1 MLRAVDAGR
10 QKKGI
15 EDFRVARVNELQMEQ
30 AQVSS
35 PGKRIILPHSDPM
48 NPVWNAGCGRQCHPG
63 VLLAAG
69 SANVVS
75 NSLTLRTFRS
85 NIPAFHGSE
94 PCRRSMNLDN
104 NNAPPNTPRAA
115 RLKRYLSRGL
125 LVLLAL
131 VAATAV
137 LGACYQF
144 FETSADARRFPQKGK
159 SVSLGPAFGNLTLN
173 LDCDGEGG
181 PTVILDSGLG
191 VPAVGWNRVQ
201 AETAKFTRVCSYDR
215 AGYGWSGVTT
225 APRTS
230 AQIVE
235 ELHAL
240 LEAAHEKGPFILV
253 GHSFGG
259 FNVRVYNSQYPAE
272 VAGMVLVD
280 ASHEDQLQRMP
291 PGFQEFMKKSTE
303 SMKRQKL
310 LAPLLIAFGV
320 ARFSQRKLQ
329 LSPGVSEEFGE
340 EMRYLQLQTKFVE
353 STVAEMSSFA
363 ESADQVRASGNL
375 GNKPLI
381 VLTAGKNADASQLP
395 PGLQK
400 KDMEDFHAIWVN
412 ELQVKQ
418 AQLST
423 QGKRIIV
430 PDSDHMIPFERP
442 DAIVSAIRE
451 VSATAIAPAR

>member
-1 MLRAVDAGR
+1 
-10 QKKGI
+10 
-15 EDFRVARVNELQMEQ
+15 
-30 AQVSS
+30 
-35 PGKRIILPHSDPM
+35 
-48 NPVWNAGCGRQCHPG
+48 
-63 VLLAAG
+63 
-69 SANVVS
+69 
-75 NSLTLRTFRS
+75 
-85 NIPAFHGSE
+85 
-94 PCRRSMNLDN
+94 MNLDN
-104 NNAPPNTPRAA
+104 NNTAPNTPRPG
-115 RLKRYLSRGL
+115 RLKRYFWTGL
-125 LVLLAL
+125 LVLFVLV
-131 VAATAV
+131 VAAAV

-144 FETSADARRFPQKGK
+144 FENDSDARRFPQKGK

-173 LDCDGEGG
+173 LDCDGEGS

-191 VPAVGWNRVQ
+191 VPALGWNHVQ

-230 AQIVE
+230 AQIVK

-240 LEAAHEKGPFILV
+240 LEAAHERGPFILV

-259 FNVRVYNSQYPAE
+259 FDVRVYNGQYPAE

-291 PGFQEFMKKSTE
+291 PGFREFMKKSNE
-303 SMKRQKL
+303 SLKRQKL

-329 LSPGVSEEFGE
+329 PSPGVSQEFGE
-340 EMRYLQLQTKFVE
+340 EMRYLQLQTKFVD

-363 ESADQVRASGNL
+363 ESADEVRASGNL

-381 VLTAGKNADASQLP
+381 VLTAGKNVDASQLP
-395 PGLQK
+395 PGLEK
-400 KDMEDFHAIWVN
+400 KDIEDFRAIWVN

-451 VSATAIAPAR
+451 VAAAATTGQPGN